1 MNLLQFFNEKLSH
14 DGNVAYPPKH
24 FSEQVTMY
32 NVLNG
37 AFPDDDILNVKI
49 SDEGDKPKFDVT
61 LRTEA
66 IAENAEQNLDKMIV
80 PGAYKPLYELN
91 VSRQRNVLTFDMN
104 EV

>member
-1 MNLLQFFNEKLSH
+1 MNLLQFFNEKLSREE
-14 DGNVAYPPKH
+14 NVAYPPKH

-37 AFPDDDILNVKI
+37 TFPDDDILNVKI
-49 SDEGDKPKFDVT
+49 TNEDDNPRFDVT

-66 IAENAEQNLDKMIV
+66 IAENTEQNLDKMIV

-91 VSRQRNVLTFDMN
+91 VSRNRNVLTFNMN

>member
-1 MNLLQFFNEKLSH
+1 
-14 DGNVAYPPKH
+14 
-24 FSEQVTMY
+24 MY

-37 AFPDDDILNVKI
+37 TFPDDDILNVKI
-49 SDEGDKPKFDVT
+49 FDEGDKPKFDVT

>member
-1 MNLLQFFNEKLSH
+1 MNLMRFFDEKLSH
-14 DGNVAYPPKH
+14 EDNVANPPAY

-37 AFPDDDILNVKI
+37 TFPDDDILNVKMTG
-49 SDEGDKPKFDVT
+49 GDKPTFEVS

-66 IAENAEQNLDKMIV
+66 IAKSAEQNLDKMIV

-91 VSRQRNVLTFDMN
+91 VSRNRNVLTFDMN

>member
-37 AFPDDDILNVKI
+37 TFPDDDILNVKI